1 MLVLGMQVKFKV
13 LMVPMV
19 PMAPML
25 VLPGVPVTVP
35 TLLLGMIGELMKSPM
50 LPLLPPMRGESTY
63 SRTTEWV
70 ITSHQL
76 RGIGAGQRQMKVT
89 REAQEQI

>member
-1 MLVLGMQVKFKV
+1 MLALAMRVMPGAATEVMEAMLVL
-13 LMVPMV
+13 
-19 PMAPML
+19 AT
-25 VLPGVPVTVP
+25 PGVPATVP
-35 TLLLGMIGELMKSPM
+35 TLLPEMLGDLMKSPM